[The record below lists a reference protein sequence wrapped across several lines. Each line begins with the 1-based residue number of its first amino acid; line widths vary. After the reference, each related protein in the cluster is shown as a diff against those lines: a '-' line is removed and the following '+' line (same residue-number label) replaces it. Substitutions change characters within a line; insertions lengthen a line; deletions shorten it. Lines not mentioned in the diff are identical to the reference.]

1 MKGILISI
9 LLLLAA
15 PVSAITDE
23 EIVTGLEA
31 LGDLEAAW
39 PLALNLAQQRN
50 DYSTWRKLAEKY
62 AKYDPDDQAYV
73 AAWNAARGVN
83 TVMVYQDFL
92 SLRQP
97 SPYNALA
104 VHRIFEL
111 KQELDTIQGYLDFIK
126 AFPNSV
132 EAVAAM
138 LRIHEIAFE
147 RAGEADS
154 PEVYDT
160 FVKTFPE
167 AKQVPQAIEQAYQA
181 ELRALKEEA
190 EPGLFDLAARF
201 YSDEHRERIARRV
214 YNEGRVAEQADDEP
228 VMDRKYRL
236 LGNELFRDT
245 QTFTAM
251 LDRDERLA
259 HQQRMAQHQERIQG
273 GLNTLRE
280 ALVAE
285 LQLQGNKL
293 EAAILEHNRRIKR
306 QFTQVYSDMNQGFEQ
321 VQNNMNQGFKQVY
334 GDMNQGFRRV
344 DDQFGRVYGHINAQ
358 MGQISRAIEQQA
370 HAARKAAYQAQAQQD
385 RLFRKAQEEARF
397 QSYQNRRCAEALR
410 RRGRY
415 TAFSGCP

>member
-1 MKGILISI
+1 MTRPLLA
-9 LLLLAA
+9 LLLILTTTAQ
-15 PVSAITDE
+15 AITDE

-50 DYSTWRKLAEKY
+50 DYGTWRKLAEKY

-73 AAWNAARGVN
+73 TAWNAAREVD

-138 LRIHEIAFE
+138 LRIHEIAFD
-147 RAGEADS
+147 RAKEADS
-154 PEVYDT
+154 PEVYDA

-167 AKQVPQAIEQAYQA
+167 AKQAPQAIELAFQA
-181 ELRALKEEA
+181 ELRALKEET

-214 YNEGRVAEQADDEP
+214 YNEGRVTEQAKDEL

-236 LGNELFRDT
+236 LGEELFRDT
-245 QTFTAM
+245 ETFTAM

-259 HQQRMAQHQERIQG
+259 HQQRMAEHQQRIQG
-273 GLNTLRE
+273 GLETLRE
-280 ALVAE
+280 AVVSE
-285 LQLQGNKL
+285 LQLQGERL

-306 QFTQVYSDMNQGFEQ
+306 QFTQVYSDMD
-321 VQNNMNQGFKQVY
+321 QGFKQVY
-334 GDMNQGFRRV
+334 GDMSQGFRRV
-344 DDQFGRVYGHINAQ
+344 DDQFGRVYGHINSQ

-370 HAARKAAYQAQAQQD
+370 HAARQAAYQAQAHQD
-385 RLFRKAQEEARF
+385 RLFRKSQEEARS
-397 QSYQNRRCAEALR
+397 QSYKNRRCAEQLAK
-410 RRGRY
+410 RGEY
-415 TAFSGCP
+415 GFWSSCP